1 MKQENI
7 MAKCHF
13 SNYTAGQALQKK
25 NSYKQQKKKP
35 KKKPKKNTQATNNVQ
50 AFIREKSLKGIVG
63 LVPGLLITLVFP
75 QLDSVGLPLA
85 IIAQL
90 WHSNCVSQ
98 TWSSLGFW

>member
-1 MKQENI
+1 MVKQENI

-25 NSYKQQKKKP
+25 KIVIK
-35 KKKPKKNTQATNNVQ
+35 

-63 LVPGLLITLVFP
+63 LVPGLLITLVFS

-98 TWSSLGFW
+98 T

>member
-1 MKQENI
+1 MTTLDLNQWLMVKQENI

-25 NSYKQQKKKP
+25 ISYKNNNNKK
-35 KKKPKKNTQATNNVQ
+35 TQATNNVQ

-75 QLDSVGLPLA
+75 QLDSVGLPLE
-85 IIAQL
+85 IIVQL

-98 TWSSLGFW
+98 T

>member
-1 MKQENI
+1 

-25 NSYKQQKKKP
+25 ISYKQNNNKKKKP
-35 KKKPKKNTQATNNVQ
+35 QATNNVQ
-50 AFIREKSLKGIVG
+50 AYIREKSLKGIVG

>member
-1 MKQENI
+1 MVKQENI

-25 NSYKQQKKKP
+25 NSYKQKKQ
-35 KKKPKKNTQATNNVQ
+35 KKNTQATNNVQ

-98 TWSSLGFW
+98 T

>member
-1 MKQENI
+1 MVKQENI

-25 NSYKQQKKKP
+25 IGYKQNKQNK
-35 KKKPKKNTQATNNVQ
+35 TQATNNVQ

-63 LVPGLLITLVFP
+63 LVPGLLITLVFA

>member
-1 MKQENI
+1 MVKQENI

-13 SNYTAGQALQKK
+13 SNYTAGQVLQKK
-25 NSYKQQKKKP
+25 ISYKNNNNKK
-35 KKKPKKNTQATNNVQ
+35 TQATNNVQ